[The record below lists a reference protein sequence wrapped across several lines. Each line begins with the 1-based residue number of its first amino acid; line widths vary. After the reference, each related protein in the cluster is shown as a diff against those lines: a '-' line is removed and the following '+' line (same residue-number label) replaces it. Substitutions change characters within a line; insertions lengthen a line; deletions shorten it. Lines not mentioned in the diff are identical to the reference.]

1 MNYLI
6 TGATGFIGQRLIAN
20 INGNIRVLSRNKYL
34 NYDTV
39 VCDFEKDLSPDSTLF
54 GVDIVVHLA
63 GIAHDVNYKAK
74 AQDIYQKVNVDATI
88 RLAELAVKSNV
99 RRFVFVSSVKAGG
112 SLTSG
117 KCINESDQN
126 EPEGV
131 YGKSKRKAELK
142 LLKIGK
148 ESGMHVSIIRP
159 SLVYGPS
166 AKGNLKLMLSGIKKG
181 WFPPLPETGNK
192 RSMIHVDD
200 LVLAILLVANDD
212 RSNGEIFI
220 ATDGDPHSSREIY
233 NAMCSALDK
242 SIPKWSTPK
251 FLFDM
256 VSLISPRIK
265 YKLNKLFGDEC
276 YSSKKLEKLGFKA
289 QKTLKDMNE
298 TSF

>member
-1 MNYLI
+1 MNILI
-6 TGATGFIGQRLIAN
+6 TGASGFIGKRLINAVH
-20 INGNIRVLSRNKYL
+20 GKIRVLSRTRHS
-34 NYDTV
+34 NYETIICDLQSEVIPDDTLDGADAV
-39 VCDFEKDLSPDSTLF
+39 F
-54 GVDIVVHLA
+54 HLA
-63 GIAHDVNYKAK
+63 GFAHDIRDASKIADLY
-74 AQDIYQKVNVDATI
+74 YKVNVSATI
-88 RLAELAVKSNV
+88 QLANLAVKSGV
-99 RRFVFVSSVKAGG
+99 KRFVFVSSVKAGG
-112 SLTSG
+112 NPPLG
-117 KCINESDQN
+117 VCANEKDQKN
-126 EPEGV
+126 TEDV
-131 YGKSKRKAELK
+131 YGKTKREAELK

-159 SLVYGPS
+159 SLVYGPDV
-166 AKGNLKLMLSGIKKG
+166 KGNLQLMLSGIEKG
-181 WFPPLPETGNK
+181 WFPPLPETSNR

-200 LVLAILLVANDD
+200 LVRAILLVAEDKQA
-212 RSNGEIFI
+212 NGEIFI
-220 ATDGDPHSSREIY
+220 ATDGTPHSSREIY

-265 YKLNKLFGDEC
+265 YKLHKLFGDEC